1 MNKRNALQLM
11 AAGIAVTA
19 TAGIVSACS
28 GKEPR
33 FSAIDITGAD
43 YAKDFALTDHNGQP
57 RSLKDFAGKVV
68 VLFFGYIHCPDVCPT
83 TMNELAEVKKL
94 LGKNGER
101 LQVLFVTVDPERD
114 SAALLKAYM
123 GHFDPSFLALY
134 TSPEKLQ
141 ALARDYKLYYKKV
154 AGPAPT
160 SYSVDHTAGTYIYD
174 TQGKLRLYAAYGS
187 TAQALA
193 SDIELLLKTP

>member
-19 TAGIVSACS
+19 TSGIVSACS

-174 TQGKLRLYAAYGS
+174 TQGRLRLYAAYGS

-193 SDIELLLKTP
+193 SDVELLLKTP